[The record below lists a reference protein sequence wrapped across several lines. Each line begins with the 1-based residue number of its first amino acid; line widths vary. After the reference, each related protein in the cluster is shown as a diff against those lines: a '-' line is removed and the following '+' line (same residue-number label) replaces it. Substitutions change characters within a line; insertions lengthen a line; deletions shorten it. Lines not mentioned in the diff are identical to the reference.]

1 MHRQRP
7 RTRTPL
13 AGKTRTTKPLALLT
27 SGLLALA
34 GLTLGAPTGHA
45 ADTDPRT
52 PTAPASTPAASS
64 STAAEEFQQVTLAK
78 GAPEVG
84 EPMSL
89 AVLPDRSVLHTS
101 RNGELRRTD
110 AAGNTTVI
118 GTVPVYSHDEEGL
131 QGIGLDPDFATN
143 RAIYLYYAPPLT
155 TPTGDA
161 PNDGTPA
168 ELAPYDGVNRLSR
181 FTLKPDLTLDNT
193 SEKKVIDIPA
203 TRGICCHVGG
213 DIDFDAQGNLYLSTG
228 DDSNPFA
235 SDGFTPI
242 DERPGRNPAFD
253 ARRTSGN
260 TNDLRGK
267 ILRIKVADDGTYTV
281 PAGNLFAPGT
291 EKTRPE
297 IYAMGFRNPFRFSV
311 DKTTGILYVG
321 DYGPDAGAAD
331 PARGPAGQ
339 VEFARVTKPGNFGWP
354 FCTGDNEPYVDY
366 DFATGTSGATYDCA
380 ALKNDSP
387 HNTGLVDLPPA
398 EPAWIPYNGGSVPE
412 FGTGSESPMGGPVY
426 HYDPANTSP
435 VKFPET
441 YDGDFFAGEF
451 GRRWIKRIDQNTDGT
466 VQSINPVP
474 WTGTQIMDM
483 AFGPDGALYVL
494 DYGTAWF
501 GGDDNSGLYRIENAT
516 GGRSPVAEAT
526 ANKTSGTA
534 PLKVA
539 FSSAGTTDADGDP
552 LTYTWDFGDGTTAT
566 TANPTHTYRKNGTYT
581 ATVTAHDTTGRTG
594 SASAHIVVGNTAPK
608 VDLQLPA
615 EGALFAFGDEI
626 PFKVTVTDPE
636 DTTNGPI
643 DCAKIKVTYV
653 LGHDSHGH
661 PVTSANGCT
670 GTIKTSADGGHD
682 DDANIFAVFT
692 AEYTDA
698 GGGGQAALTGRD
710 QAKLQPRHR
719 QAEHFDSQNGIRTYD
734 KTQANGGRTV
744 GDIDNGDWIAFTPYN
759 LTGAT
764 KLTARVSSG
773 GAGGYLEVRTGSPT
787 GPLLGSAPV
796 PVTGSWET
804 FQNIDVPLRAV
815 PRKTTPLHLVF
826 KGGTGALYDL
836 DDFTLSS
843 TPVDRTTRRVLVFS
857 KTAGFRHDSIPTG
870 ITALKELGAANNITI
885 DTTEEPRQF
894 TTNNLARYDAVA
906 FLSTT
911 GDVLDTDQQTAFENY
926 VSNGGGYLGIHAAAD
941 TEYDWTFYGGLVG
954 AHFQSHPQI
963 QPATIRTED
972 HTHPATAHLDGP
984 WQRTDEWYNY
994 RTNPRGQARILATL
1008 DETTYQGGTMKG
1020 DHPIAWCQTY
1030 GGGRSFYTGGGH
1042 TKESYTE
1049 PAFRQH
1055 LLGGLQYATGQIKAD
1070 CRPRTGSR
1078 SLFNGETT
1086 EGWKQAGPGA
1096 FDVTDGELRTTG
1108 GMGLLWYQAKEFR
1121 SYSLTLDWKLTGDD
1135 NSGIFVGFPASDDPW
1150 SAVNNG
1156 YEIQIDATDTAD
1168 RTTGAVYGFKT
1179 ANITARDQVLRP
1191 PGQWNTYEIR
1201 VQGERLQVF
1210 LNGVKIN
1217 DFTNT
1222 DPARSLTTGHIGLQN
1237 HGAGDQAAFRN
1248 IQIRELS
1255 S

>member
-1 MHRQRP
+1 MQRKRP
-7 RTRTPL
+7 RAR
-13 AGKTRTTKPLALLT
+13 KTLALLT
-27 SGLLALA
+27 VGLLAL
-34 GLTLGAPTGHA
+34 GAPQGLA
-45 ADTDPRT
+45 AETDPAA
-52 PTAPASTPAASS
+52 PTA
-64 STAAEEFQQVTLAK
+64 EQFQQVTLAK
-78 GAPEVG
+78 GGEEVG

-89 AVLPDRSVLHTS
+89 AVLPDRSVLHTD
-101 RNGELRRTD
+101 RGGELRRTD

-131 QGIGLDPDFATN
+131 QGIGLDPDFARN
-143 RAIYLYYAPPLT
+143 RAIYLYYAPPLN
-155 TPTGDA
+155 TPAGDA
-161 PNDGTPA
+161 PENGTPA
-168 ELAPYDGVNRLSR
+168 DLTPYDGVNRLSR
-181 FTLKPDLTLDNT
+181 FTLKADGTLDNA

-235 SDGFTPI
+235 SDGYTPI

-281 PAGNLFAPGT
+281 PDGNLFAPGT
-291 EKTRPE
+291 AKTRPE

-311 DKTTGILYVG
+311 DKPTGILYVG

-331 PARGPAGQ
+331 PERGPAGQ

-354 FCTGDNEPYVDY
+354 FCTGDNEPYVEY
-366 DFATGTSGATYDCA
+366 DFATRTSGATYDCG

-426 HYDPANTSP
+426 RHDPANTSP
-435 VKFPET
+435 VKFPEA

-451 GRRWIKRIDQNTDGT
+451 GRRWIKRVDQDDNGT
-466 VQSINPVP
+466 VASINAMP
-474 WTGTQIMDM
+474 WTGTQVMDM

-501 GGDDNSGLYRIENAT
+501 GGDHNSGLYRIENAT
-516 GGRSPVAEAT
+516 GGRSPVAEAG
-526 ANKTSGTA
+526 ANKTSGVA
-534 PLKVA
+534 PLRVS
-539 FSSAGTTDADGDP
+539 FSSAGTTDGDGDT
-552 LTYTWDFGDGTTAT
+552 LTYSWDFGDGGTSTA
-566 TANPTHTYRKNGTYT
+566 AHPTHTYRKNGTYT
-581 ATVTAHDTTGRTG
+581 ATVTAKDATGRTG
-594 SASAHIVVGNTAPK
+594 SASVHVVVGNTAPK
-608 VDLQLPA
+608 VTLELPA

-626 PFKVTVTDPE
+626 PFRVKVTDPE
-636 DTTNGPI
+636 DGTI
-643 DCAKIKVTYV
+643 DCAKVKVTYV

-670 GTIKTSADGGHD
+670 GTIKTSSDGGHD
-682 DDANIFAVFT
+682 DDANIFAVFD
-692 AEYTDA
+692 AEYTDG
-698 GGGGQAALTGRD
+698 GGGGQAALTTHD

-719 QAEHFDSQNGIRTYD
+719 QAEHFDAQHGVNVFD

-744 GDIDNGDWIAFTPYN
+744 GDIHDGDWISLKPYH
-759 LTGAT
+759 LSGAT

-773 GAGGYLEVRTGSPT
+773 GVGGFLEVRTGSPT
-787 GPLLGSAPV
+787 GTLHGSAPV

-804 FQNIDVPLRAV
+804 FQDIDVPLRNV
-815 PRKTTPLHLVF
+815 PRKTTELFLVF
-826 KGGTGALYDL
+826 KGGTGALYDV

-843 TPVDRTTRRVLVFS
+843 APVDRNAKRVLVFS
-857 KTAGFRHDSIPTG
+857 RTAGFRHDSIGTG
-870 ITALKELGAANNITI
+870 ITALKELGAQNGITV
-885 DTTEEPRQF
+885 DATEEPRQF
-894 TTNNLARYDAVA
+894 TTNNLARYDAVV

-911 GDVLDTDQQTAFENY
+911 GDVLDAAQQAAFENY
-926 VSNGGGYLGIHAAAD
+926 VSTGGGYMGVHAAAD
-941 TEYDWTFYGGLVG
+941 TEYDWSFYGGLVG
-954 AHFQSHPQI
+954 AHFHSHPQI
-963 QPATIRTED
+963 QPATVRVED
-972 HTHPATAHLDGP
+972 HDHPATAHLDGP

-1055 LLGGLQYATGQIKAD
+1055 LLGGLQYATGQVKAD
-1070 CRPRTGSR
+1070 CRPRTGYR
-1078 SLFNGETT
+1078 DLFNGETS

-1096 FDVTDGELRTTG
+1096 FDITGGELRSTG
-1108 GMGLLWYQAKEFR
+1108 GMGMLWYQAKEFR

-1156 YEIQIDATDTAD
+1156 YEIQIDATDAPD
-1168 RTTGAVYGFKT
+1168 RTTGAVYGFKS
-1179 ANITARDQVLRP
+1179 ANLKARDQALRP
-1191 PGQWNTYEIR
+1191 PGQWNTYELR

-1210 LNGVKIN
+1210 LNGIKIN

-1222 DPARSLTTGHIGLQN
+1222 DPARSLASGHIGIQN
-1237 HGAGDQAAFRN
+1237 HGADDQAAFRD
-1248 IQIRELS
+1248 IRIKELPS
-1255 S
+1255 